1 MLTIYDSH
9 HISTNRC
16 VPGHRAC
23 RTNTGFPLGAGESRR
38 VKHEIIALINRRFRF
53 AWLVGQ
59 WARHEGVVKS
69 RRSAFRG

>member
-9 HISTNRC
+9 HIPTSRC

-23 RTNTGFPLGAGESRR
+23 RTNTGFSMSHGEARR
-38 VKHEIIALINRRFRF
+38 VQHEIIALINRKFRF

-59 WARHEGVVKS
+59 WKRHEGVVKS
-69 RRSAFRG
+69 QVAACRG